1 MRVRFPRFLSPS
13 AGLEVYDVV
22 AAAGRLLLWLVK
34 SEGENEVV
42 KVISNFTTLG
52 ATPLLLLITTK
63 RVLLLK
69 VTEIAHPLIVFTVA
83 VDSRGYA

>member
-1 MRVRFPRFLSPS
+1 M
-13 AGLEVYDVV
+13 G
-22 AAAGRLLLWLVK
+22 AAAGKLLLWLVK

-42 KVISNFTTLG
+42 KVISNLTTLG

-69 VTEIAHPLIVFTVA
+69 VMEIAHPLIVFTVA